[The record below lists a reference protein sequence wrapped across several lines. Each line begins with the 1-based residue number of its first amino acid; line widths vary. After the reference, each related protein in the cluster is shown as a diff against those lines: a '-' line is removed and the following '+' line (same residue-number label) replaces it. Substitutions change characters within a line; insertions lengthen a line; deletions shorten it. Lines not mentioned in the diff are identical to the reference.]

1 MSKGQIVTIGGN
13 LDFFPGEPIIEEFL
27 KRIRDN
33 LDHSPTL
40 GIIPSASLNPIR
52 TGKKYSH
59 LFKSGDTE
67 TKIIY
72 PEDREEANKESMINE
87 IDECDAF
94 FFTGGNQLRITSLL
108 GGTESLNVIKD
119 KFQNGAFIG
128 GTSAGSVCLTR
139 TMIAYGKSKDS
150 LLHGK
155 VELSPGLNIIED
167 AVIDTHFTARGRFP
181 RLIHVVTEHPGI
193 LGVGLG
199 EDTAAFWDLE
209 KKDFFVIGSRNIVVV
224 DGKEIGISN
233 IPHIKYREPIC
244 VEGIRVHILGNGW
257 GYDLYKHKPYYDEK
271 FEGTHPEDW

>member
-1 MSKGQIVTIGGN
+1 MPKGQVVTIGGN
-13 LDFFPGEPIIEEFL
+13 LDFFPEDPIIVEFL
-27 KRIRDN
+27 DRIRNN
-33 LDHSPTL
+33 LGHSPII

-59 LFKSGDTE
+59 LFKCDDIR
-67 TKIIY
+67 TKVIY
-72 PEDREEANKESMINE
+72 PETREEANKESTVEE
-87 IDECDAF
+87 IEECEAF

-108 GGTESLNVIKD
+108 GGTESLKAIKE
-119 KFQNGAFIG
+119 KFAEGAFIG

-139 TMIAYGKSKDS
+139 TMIAYGKSKES

-181 RLIHVVTEHPGI
+181 RLVHVVTEHPGI

-209 KKDFFVIGSRNIVVV
+209 KKEFFVVGSRNIVVV
-224 DGKEIGISN
+224 DGKEIGLSN
-233 IPHIKYREPIC
+233 VPHIKYREPIC

-257 GYDLYKHKPYYDEK
+257 GYDLEDNKPYYNEEFK
-271 FEGTHPEDW
+271 ATHPEDW